1 MKLILSNAWV
11 AFLTFFS
18 PLFPLMLII
27 TIAAIFDTFVGRW
40 YARNTGKTITSGETR
55 RGLTSKLILY
65 LSVILFAF
73 LIDKY
78 MVNDIARNY
87 IWFDYGFTRFWT
99 AFFVWIEYS
108 SIDEKIK
115 WLKGEGITDKIVR
128 FFKGFKRVIKEGSDI
143 KDKIS
148 K

>member
-40 YARNTGKTITSGETR
+40 YARKKGEIITSGKTR
-55 RGLTSKLILY
+55 RGLTTKLLLY

-78 MVNDIARNY
+78 MINDIARNY
-87 IWFDYGFTRFWT
+87 IWFDYGFTRLWT
-99 AFFVWIEYS
+99 AFFIWILLAS
-108 SIDEKIK
+108 LRTTKPK
-115 WLKGEGITDKIVR
+115 R
-128 FFKGFKRVIKEGSDI
+128 FNFSVIPLIFSVIIGLMMILIISFVLRGFQ
-143 KDKIS
+143 
-148 K
+148 